1 MQRMCFAINRIA
13 QNGSRTALKML
24 TFAAM
29 RCLEPRGDA
38 GGFLV
43 SGEQV

>member
-1 MQRMCFAINRIA
+1 LTDLLASWRFAEPPPCFAINRAA

-29 RCLEPRGDA
+29 R
-38 GGFLV
+38 
-43 SGEQV
+43 